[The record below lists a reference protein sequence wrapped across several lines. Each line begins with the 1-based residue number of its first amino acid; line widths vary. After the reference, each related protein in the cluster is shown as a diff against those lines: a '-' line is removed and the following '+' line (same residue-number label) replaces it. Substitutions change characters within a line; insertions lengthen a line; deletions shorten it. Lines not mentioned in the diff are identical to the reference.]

1 MLRPPGRFFGFPDP
15 ADAARWAR
23 ADARA
28 GRDGNRMTETRTP
41 DRPDADPMFLWPFAR
56 ISTAVALTVLIVAA
70 LVFFRFF
77 PGIDIGVSQM
87 FFEATACA
95 AGKVCGTFPLSATG
109 WVAPIRQSLQATPV
123 ILAIGLLVI
132 VLARVFV
139 RRAGIDSFNAA
150 ALAAV
155 LSLVL
160 GAGVVVNM
168 LLKEF
173 SGRPRPIMTDL
184 FGGPFPFVPA
194 GQFSDHCAGNCS
206 FVSGEAAGA
215 FWLVGL
221 AALAPLPYRMPAMAV
236 AFCAATLTSFLRIA
250 FGGHYLSDVII
261 AALVSLLVFS
271 IVSLVV
277 RGLASTSDRK
287 QADYLRY

>member
-1 MLRPPGRFFGFPDP
+1 MG
-15 ADAARWAR
+15 
-23 ADARA
+23 A
-28 GRDGNRMTETRTP
+28 GQCLVWMGNGTYGKRMSETKAQQ
-41 DRPDADPMFLWPFAR
+41 RPDLDPMFLWPFASVR
-56 ISTAVALTVLIVAA
+56 MIVVLSAA
-70 LVFFRFF
+70 IAATLVFFRLF
-77 PGIDIGVSQM
+77 PDVDIAVARV

-95 AGKVCGTFPLSATG
+95 PGKVCGSFPMSSSELIQ
-109 WVAPIRQSLQATPV
+109 PIRQALQATPV
-123 ILAIGLLVI
+123 ILAIVLLI
-132 VLARVFV
+132 VVLGRVFV
-139 RRAGIDSFNAA
+139 RRSGMDGFNAG
-150 ALAAV
+150 ALAAI

-194 GQFSDHCAGNCS
+194 GQITNYCTGNCS

-221 AALAPLPYRMPAMAV
+221 AALVPMPYRMPAMAV
-236 AFCAATLTSFLRIA
+236 AFCAATFTSFLRIA

-261 AALVSLLVFS
+261 AALVSLVVFSVVGLLVFQ
-271 IVSLVV
+271 VMEK
-277 RGLASTSDRK
+277 AHRK
-287 QADYLRY
+287 QVNAARY